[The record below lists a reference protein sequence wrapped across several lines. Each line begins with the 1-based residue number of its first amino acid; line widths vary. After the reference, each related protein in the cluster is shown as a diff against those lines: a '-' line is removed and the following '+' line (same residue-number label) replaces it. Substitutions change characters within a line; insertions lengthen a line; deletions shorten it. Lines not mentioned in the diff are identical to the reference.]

1 MLLSRLLRR
10 QQESKF
16 GTLFKRTIIIR
27 SGCISDHH
35 HFTVPY

>member
-1 MLLSRLLRR
+1 MLLSRRSRR

-16 GTLFKRTIIIR
+16 GTLFKRTIIR